1 MADDGTEYESGDL
14 ISDQAIPPGET
25 LSDELH
31 ARKMTQTEL
40 ASRMGR
46 PPKVISQIVAGKKAI
61 TAETA
66 IQLESALEGISAMTW
81 LRMEA
86 RYRLTLARL
95 AQQVTA

>member
-1 MADDGTEYESGDL
+1 MADDRTEYESGDL

-40 ASRMGR
+40 ASRMDR
-46 PPKVISQIVAGKKAI
+46 PPKVVSQIIAGKKAI

-66 IQLESALEGISAMTW
+66 IQLEDALGGISAMTW

-86 RYRLTLARL
+86 RYRLALARL
-95 AQQVTA
+95 AEAGTA

>member
-1 MADDGTEYESGDL
+1 MVENKIEHESGDL
-14 ISDQAIPPGET
+14 ISDQAISPGET

-40 ASRMGR
+40 AAQMGR
-46 PPKVISQIVAGKKAI
+46 PQKVVSQIISGKKVI

-66 IQLESALEGISAMTW
+66 IQLETVLEGISAMTW

-86 RYRLTLARL
+86 RYRLTLARQ
-95 AQQVTA
+95 AEAVTV

>member
-1 MADDGTEYESGDL
+1 MTEYESGDL

-46 PPKVISQIVAGKKAI
+46 PPKVISQIIAGKKAI